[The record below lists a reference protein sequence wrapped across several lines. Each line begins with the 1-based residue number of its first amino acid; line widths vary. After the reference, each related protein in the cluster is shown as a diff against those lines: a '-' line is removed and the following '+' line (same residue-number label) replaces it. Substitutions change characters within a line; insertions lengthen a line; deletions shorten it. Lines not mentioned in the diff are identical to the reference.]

1 MCLLRS
7 NQGGL
12 SLAHCSKIMIDSEQ
26 SPFSFFFWFSE
37 GGARERRAAKP
48 RDARNEGGSPRRT
61 KEAKKRAIIGSAP
74 SAPGNKDSVTLNLKK
89 KQTNKSAPSLERL
102 TAQFSI
108 VS

>member
-1 MCLLRS
+1 
-7 NQGGL
+7 
-12 SLAHCSKIMIDSEQ
+12 MIDSEQ
-26 SPFSFFFWFSE
+26 SPFRFFFRCSE
-37 GGARERRAAKP
+37 GGARAIRRAAKP
-48 RDARNEGGSPRRT
+48 QDARNEGGSPKRT

-74 SAPGNKDSVTLNLKK
+74 SAPRNKDSVTLNLKK